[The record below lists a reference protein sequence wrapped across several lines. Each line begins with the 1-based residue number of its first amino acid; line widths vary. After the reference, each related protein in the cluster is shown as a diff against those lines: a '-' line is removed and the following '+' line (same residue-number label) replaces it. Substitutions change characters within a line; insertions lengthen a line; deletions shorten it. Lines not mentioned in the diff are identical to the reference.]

1 MKVFVTGATGFVG
14 GALTHRLI
22 ADGVAVGVL
31 VRDPTQVA
39 QWEALGARA
48 RVGSIADPNEIAAA
62 ARGCE
67 VLFHCAGENSHRA
80 SPMALQWI
88 NIAGTENVLNA
99 ARHIGCRRVVYL
111 SCADVTLLNQDRLN
125 WKEDRTIT
133 NRPIDPCAWSKQI
146 AEEVVLCTSRK
157 STETT
162 AIRAAWIWGPGD
174 RTVLPSL
181 CIEAE
186 QAGVRLFGSGRNLI
200 STLYIDN
207 LVDALVSASHAAD
220 VAGKA
225 YYATDGEFLDA
236 AEFFGM
242 LCESVGLATPR
253 KGLFYLAY
261 ATAWIRE
268 RLKLEGPWTTDV
280 VRRSR
285 STLFDIQCATKD
297 LDYRPRVSVAEGM
310 ERLRE
315 WAEKVGGPK
324 AIARMGRKPAT
335 DQSIEAQIA
344 AARAARNTAE

>member
-1 MKVFVTGATGFVG
+1 MTGATGFVG
-14 GALTHRLI
+14 GALINRLI
-22 ADGVAVGVL
+22 ADGVAVRVL
-31 VRDPTQVA
+31 VRDRTQIA
-39 QWEALGARA
+39 QWEALGAGT

-62 ARGCE
+62 ARDCE
-67 VLFHCAGENSHRA
+67 VLYHCAGENSHRA
-80 SPMALQWI
+80 SPSALQWI

-133 NRPIDPCAWSKQI
+133 ERPIDPCACSKQI
-146 AEEVVLCTSRK
+146 AEELVLCASRK

-174 RTVLPSL
+174 RTVLPNL

-186 QAGVRLFGSGRNLI
+186 KTGVRLFGSGRNLV

-207 LVDALVSASHAAD
+207 LVDAMVSASHAAD

-225 YYATDGEFLDA
+225 YYATDGEFLDTS
-236 AEFFGM
+236 EFLGM
-242 LCESVGLATPR
+242 LCESVGLAAPR
-253 KGLFYLAY
+253 KGSFYWAY

-280 VRRSR
+280 VRRGR
-285 STLFDIQCATKD
+285 STLFDIQCASKD

-315 WAEKVGGPK
+315 WAQKVGGPS
-324 AIARMGRKPAT
+324 AIARMRRTPAT
-335 DQSIEAQIA
+335 DRSVEAQIA
-344 AARAARNTAE
+344 AAKAARNPVE